1 MDINDLT
8 HAIIGCAYKVHNQL
22 GFGFLEKIYENALL
36 IEFSKQGIDA
46 HQQGA
51 LVVEYDGKVVGI
63 YYPDLW
69 IPGRLIIEVK
79 SVQNLA
85 KTHELQLV
93 NYLAATKIDNGLLIN
108 FGNSVE
114 VKRKFREF
122 KPKGSVINLL
132 GK

>member
-51 LVVEYDGKVVGI
+51 LFVKYDGKIVGI

-85 KTHELQLV
+85 KAHELQLV